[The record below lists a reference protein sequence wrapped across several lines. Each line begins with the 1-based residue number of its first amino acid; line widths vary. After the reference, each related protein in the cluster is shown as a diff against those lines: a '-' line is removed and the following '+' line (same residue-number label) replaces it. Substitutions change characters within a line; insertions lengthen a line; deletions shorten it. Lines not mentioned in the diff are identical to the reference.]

1 MIACNVGL
9 FIGMFRI
16 AISITQ
22 EAQRILNSINDEAN
36 ANVDA
41 NQSNELKILLF
52 EYIDAHA
59 QSKILVKL
67 MSIKPAPFIYF
78 QSG

>member
-1 MIACNVGL
+1 MGL

-36 ANVDA
+36 ANVDV

-59 QSKILVKL
+59 TIKKL
-67 MSIKPAPFIYF
+67 STIQNFSEADVH
-78 QSG
+78 